1 MDVPRVYYLNGTLF
15 RRYSRLIH
23 RPGHVARPP
32 AAGSNLAGV
41 KLLGRKKDNEG
52 EPAVTDQVT
61 NVDGAAGSTAG
72 GAPGTAPKGSAP
84 KGRPTPKRSEATKRR
99 GPVAPAP
106 LTSAEARQRRKE
118 LRGPKLS
125 KEERKI
131 ERLTRR
137 ADMADRREKMMAGD
151 ESYLL
156 PRDKGPV
163 RRYVRDVVDSRRNV
177 LGLFM
182 PAALAMIFFMLAL
195 PSLKFQQ
202 ILSYAMLILVVIM
215 LIDGLIVGRKVNH
228 MVDEKFPANT
238 ESGWK
243 LGLYAAS
250 RASQLRRMRAPRPV
264 VNRGDKIS

>member
-23 RPGHVARPP
+23 RPGHVAGSP
-32 AAGSNLAGV
+32 AAGSNLAVV
-41 KLLGRKKDNEG
+41 KLLGRNKDNEG
-52 EPAVTDQVT
+52 EPAGTDQVT
-61 NVDGAAGSTAG
+61 NVGGSAESTAG
-72 GAPGTAPKGSAP
+72 TAP
-84 KGRPTPKRSEATKRR
+84 KGRPTPKRNEATKRR

-106 LTSAEARQRRKE
+106 LTSAEARARRKE

-125 KEERKI
+125 KEERKL

-137 ADMADRREKMMAGD
+137 ADMSERREKMMAGE

-202 ILSYAMLILVVIM
+202 LLSYAMLILVVVM
-215 LIDGLIVGRKVNH
+215 LIDGVIVGRKVNR
-228 MVDEKFPANT
+228 MVDEKFPDNT

-264 VNRGDKIS
+264 VDRGDKIS